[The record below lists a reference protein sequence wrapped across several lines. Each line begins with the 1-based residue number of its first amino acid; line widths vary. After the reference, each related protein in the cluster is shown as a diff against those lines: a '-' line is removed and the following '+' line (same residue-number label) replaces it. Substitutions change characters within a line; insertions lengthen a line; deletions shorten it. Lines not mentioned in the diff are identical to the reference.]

1 MAEALPF
8 FFLILPYPSTAQIC
22 ALRQTTRIGHG
33 GKYTMDDMEVDNEHD
48 VEAHVRM
55 ESMAWRWMDKDD
67 VDLRLR

>member
-1 MAEALPF
+1 
-8 FFLILPYPSTAQIC
+8 
-22 ALRQTTRIGHG
+22 
-33 GKYTMDDMEVDNEHD
+33 MDDMEVDNEHD